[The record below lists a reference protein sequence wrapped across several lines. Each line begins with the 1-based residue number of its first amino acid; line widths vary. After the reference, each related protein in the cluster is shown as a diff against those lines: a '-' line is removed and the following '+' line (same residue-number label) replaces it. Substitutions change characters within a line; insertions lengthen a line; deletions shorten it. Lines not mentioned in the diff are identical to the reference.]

1 MTIPTSRTITKEKE
15 RVVYDEINIHKKA
28 NAIAAKILEYKKQKR
43 GIDKNIERLE
53 DDLQNIFE
61 NAGIDCLEIEIG
73 MLVRRKKENGEYEWI
88 IEI

>member
-1 MTIPTSRTITKEKE
+1 MPTSRTITKEKE
-15 RVVYDEINIHKKA
+15 KIVYDEINIHKKA

-43 GIDKNIERLE
+43 GIDKNIEKLE
-53 DDLQNIFE
+53 DNLQCLFE

-73 MLVRRKKENGEYEWI
+73 MLVRRKKDNGENEWI